1 MSEAM
6 SDQETAETLAEGTTT
21 TETAAPVND
30 GIIDLDA
37 PEEVKEEAEDE
48 DGEKAKAE
56 PEGDKDAGEEA
67 KAEERKKLS
76 GAQRAKLRE
85 QRLLQENTE
94 LQRRLDEATRKTPA
108 ADASDAEKPP
118 REEDFNGDWFAYQSA
133 LTAFNASKAVRD
145 EIRKDRETREASER
159 ETKQSEIA
167 RERRE
172 AHLERVE
179 AAREVIADFDQVM
192 KAMDGVKV
200 RSDVIEEIMSSEK
213 SDLISYHLAKNPNEL
228 DALNA
233 MNSREL
239 ARAMGRLEATLKMP
253 EAKKQT
259 SAPPPL
265 SRTKGGAS
273 PSSPEADLQAW
284 LKRKYG

>member
-1 MSEAM
+1 M
-6 SDQETAETLAEGTTT
+6 SDQEALAETPVV
-21 TETAAPVND
+21 ETPATPVND

-37 PEEVKEEAEDE
+37 PEVQEESEEGDE
-48 DGEKAKAE
+48 GKKDGESDKA
-56 PEGDKDAGEEA
+56 GDKDAGEEA

-94 LQRRLDEATRKTPA
+94 LQRRLEEVTRKTPA
-108 ADASDAEKPP
+108 ADASDAEKAP
-118 REEDFNGDWFAYQSA
+118 REEDFNGDWFSFQTAKSA
-133 LTAFNASKAVRD
+133 FEARQAIRD
-145 EIRKDRETREASER
+145 ELRKDRETREASER
-159 ETKQSEIA
+159 NTKQAEVA
-167 RERRE
+167 RERQT

-192 KAMDGVKV
+192 KAMDGVQV
-200 RSDVIEEIMSSEK
+200 RQDVIEEIMSSEK

-253 EAKKQT
+253 EAKRAT
-259 SAPPPL
+259 DAPAPL
-265 SRTKGGAS
+265 SRPKGGAA
-273 PSSPEADLQAW
+273 PSSQEAELAAFM
-284 LKRKYG
+284 KKTYGDRRR

>member
-1 MSEAM
+1 MSGE
-6 SDQETAETLAEGTTT
+6 ETAGTLA
-21 TETAAPVND
+21 TETPETAIETPVGDD

-37 PEEVKEEAEDE
+37 PQEVKDE
-48 DGEKAKAE
+48 PKGETKDGEGN
-56 PEGDKDAGEEA
+56 EGDKDAGEEA
-67 KAEERKKLS
+67 RAEERKKLS

-94 LQRRLDEATRKTPA
+94 LQRRLEEATRKTPA
-108 ADASDAEKPP
+108 TDASDAEKPP
-118 REEDFNGDWFAYQSA
+118 REEDFNGDWFAYQRA
-133 LTAFNASKAVRD
+133 LTAYDAGKAVRD
-145 EIRKDRETREASER
+145 EIRKDRETRESSDR
-159 ETKQSEIA
+159 ETKQAEIA

-192 KAMDGVKV
+192 ETMKGVNV
-200 RSDVIEEIMSSEK
+200 RNDVIDEIMSSDK

-228 DALNA
+228 EALNA

-239 ARAMGRLEATLKMP
+239 ARAMGRLEATLTRP

-259 SAPPPL
+259 SAPAPL
-265 SRTKGGAS
+265 SRPKGGAA
-273 PSSPEADLQAW
+273 PSNQESILEGW
-284 LKRKYG
+284 LKKKYG

>member
-1 MSEAM
+1 M
-6 SDQETAETLAEGTTT
+6 SDENTLAATPDGTTT
-21 TETAAPVND
+21 TETPVTPVDD

-37 PEEVKEEAEDE
+37 PEEVKEEGD
-48 DGEKAKAE
+48 
-56 PEGDKDAGEEA
+56 GDKTEGEEKPEAAAKPEDEEA

-85 QRLLQENTE
+85 QRLLQENSD
-94 LQRRLDEATRKTPA
+94 LQRRLEEATRKTPA
-108 ADASDAEKPP
+108 ADASDADKPP
-118 REEDFNGDWFAYQSA
+118 REEDYPDWFAWQQA
-133 LTAFNASKAVRD
+133 MTAFNAGKAVRD
-145 EIRKDRETREASER
+145 EIRKDRETREATER
-159 ETKQSEIA
+159 STKQAEIA

-192 KAMDGVKV
+192 KKMDGVQV
-200 RSDVIEEIMSSEK
+200 RQDVIDEIMSSDK
-213 SDLISYHLAKNPNEL
+213 SDLISYHLAQNPNEL

-253 EAKKQT
+253 EAKKAT
-259 SAPPPL
+259 SAPAPL
-265 SRTKGGAS
+265 SRPKGGAA
-273 PSSPEADLQAW
+273 PSSQESILEGY
-284 LKRKYG
+284 LNKKYGANRK